1 MSYYFCKVQNYGHE
15 SRITIY
21 CSIVSCKRIGPIT
34 AKKLITHKSSL
45 KYNIPTWGV
54 MAHGLDNIYPKS
66 NFNLAK
72 KMLDNGGLI
81 TEFLS
86 DTRPARENFIK
97 RNRIIA
103 GLSDA
108 TVVVESASK
117 GGALVTADIAD
128 SYHREVFALPGRLG
142 DPKSEGCL
150 N

>member
-1 MSYYFCKVQNYGHE
+1 
-15 SRITIY
+15 
-21 CSIVSCKRIGPIT
+21 
-34 AKKLITHKSSL
+34 
-45 KYNIPTWGV
+45 
-54 MAHGLDNIYPKS
+54 
-66 NFNLAK
+66 
-72 KMLDNGGLI
+72 MLDNGGLI